1 MWKRGIKSRKNTI
14 VLILI
19 FLVGFALMTADS
31 KRPDGAYFFESFILL
46 VVSPIQSV
54 ITGTLSSI
62 EEVYD
67 HYFSLVDAS
76 KENEQLH
83 SEINTLKR
91 ENHLLKEEV
100 RRLNRIGQLI
110 EYQAANS
117 GESVVATVVGKDAT
131 QWVKTI
137 FINKGTDDGVY
148 ENLAVVTNSGV
159 VGHVIQAGPHSSKVL
174 LLVDRRSA
182 VDSLFRES
190 RVPGVVVGL
199 GVDTCEMKYVPITAD
214 VKAGDWV
221 LSSGLGGVF
230 PKGLV
235 VGRVLSVAKSKQGL
249 FQEIKIAPGA
259 DFSRLEEVLVLL
271 P

>member
-1 MWKRGIKSRKNTI
+1 
-14 VLILI
+14 
-19 FLVGFALMTADS
+19 MTADS
-31 KRPDGAYFFESFILL
+31 KRPDGAYFFESIVLW
-46 VVSPIQSV
+46 VVSPVQSA
-54 ITGTLSSI
+54 ITSTLDSI

-67 HYFSLVDAS
+67 HYFRLVDAS

-83 SEINTLKR
+83 TEVNTLKR
-91 ENHLLKEEV
+91 ENHILKEEV
-100 RRLNRIGQLI
+100 RRLNRISQLN
-110 EYQAANS
+110 EYQTPS
-117 GESVVATVVGKDAT
+117 SDKSIVATVVGKDAT
-131 QWVKTI
+131 QWVKTV
-137 FINKGTDDGVY
+137 FIDKGTNEGVR
-148 ENLAVVTNSGV
+148 ENLAVVTNAGV

-182 VDSLFRES
+182 VDTLFRES

-199 GVDTCEMKYVPITAD
+199 GVYTCEMKYVPITAD

-249 FQEIKIAPGA
+249 FQEIQIAPGA
-259 DFSRLEEVLVLL
+259 DLSRLEEVLVLL